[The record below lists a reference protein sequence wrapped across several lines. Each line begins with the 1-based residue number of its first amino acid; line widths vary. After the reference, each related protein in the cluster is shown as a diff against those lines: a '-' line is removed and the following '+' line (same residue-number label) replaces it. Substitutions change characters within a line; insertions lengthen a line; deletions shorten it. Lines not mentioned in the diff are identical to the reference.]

1 MKKFSFLIVLLI
13 LSFIGFSQN
22 NPLNVETYT
31 LKNGLTV
38 YLNVDHTMPM
48 VHGMVVTKGGA
59 KRDPA
64 DATGVAHYFEHMM
77 FKGTDKIGT
86 IDYTKE
92 KVYLDSISDLYDK
105 LGQTTDDDKRLEI
118 QKEINR
124 VSIAASDYAIPNEV
138 DKILGN
144 MGGKNLNAGTSYEY
158 IVYYNSFPSNQITK
172 WLEVY
177 YERFRNPVF
186 RLFQSELETIYEEK
200 NMNAD
205 DPIGSMFEKFYT
217 EFYPN
222 SAYGQHPVIGTTEHL
237 KNPSLSRMQE
247 YYDKYYVAKNM
258 ALILSGDFDP
268 ATVKPIIEEKFSKW
282 RSGSVPPKLNFKE
295 KPFAGRV
302 QVSKR
307 LTPIKIGILGFRA
320 CPKGNPDEL
329 SLEVC
334 AGILSN
340 ESSTGL
346 LDKLRNNNKI
356 MFAGVMNDFHEELGG
371 SFVFMVP
378 KIVGQSLKSAEKE
391 VMAQLQKLKSGD
403 FSDDLFKGVKTEMKK
418 QKLQDL
424 EDMRWRTYAIMDAF
438 VYGEKWDDILNQAKK
453 IDKLTKDDI
462 IKIANKYYNDNYLA
476 FYSKMGFPKKDKI
489 DKPPFKSVPA
499 KNAEAKSDYAKMIK
513 EMPTI
518 EMKPKFIDFKK
529 DVNIV
534 DITPDVKAFVT
545 PNPIN
550 DIFSLRIVF
559 GKGSYNDPLVDQATS
574 AFEYLSPKGESL
586 NDFKNELQL
595 IGCSYYAYNNLS
607 KTTININ
614 GLEENLDKTIALINK
629 VFTNAS
635 IEQKHL
641 KNLYQD
647 YKMDQ
652 KFEKKDIST
661 KSDALA
667 DYALYG
673 NQSEYLS
680 RLTAKEVKELTP
692 EKIIDKFN
700 DIKGYQFELHYCGK
714 IDADKFVDIFKN
726 NFTIADTYKKSKGII
741 ELPRNV
747 VTENTIM
754 FVDDKK
760 AIQSHIDIFVEGTV
774 NNEESRIQEAA
785 FNDYV
790 GGSMASIIFQE
801 IREFRSLAYGAWGR
815 YRTSFYFDKPGYFRG
830 GLTTQADKTTD
841 ALEIYDSILIDLPQ
855 KPNRIEEVRNDLTL
869 SINAQQPSFRYKSM
883 SVSRW
888 LKQGFTEDPRKT
900 RYSAYKNVEFSDI
913 MNFYKVNVKGK
924 PWLVTIVGDKK
935 RINMDE
941 LAKYGKII
949 EVKPDKLFTK

>member
-1 MKKFSFLIVLLI
+1 MKKLSFVIILLI
-13 LSFIGFSQN
+13 MSVIGISQN
-22 NPLNVETYT
+22 NPLNVETYK

-64 DATGVAHYFEHMM
+64 DATGVAHYFEHIM

-86 IDYTKE
+86 VDYAKE

-105 LGQTTDDDKRLEI
+105 LGQTTDKDKCLEI

-124 VSIAASDYAIPNEV
+124 ISIAAADYTIPNEV

-144 MGGKNLNAGTSYEY
+144 MGGKSLNAGTSYEY
-158 IVYYNSFPSNQITK
+158 IVYYNSFPSNQINK

-200 NMNAD
+200 NMYAD
-205 DPIGSMFEKFYT
+205 DPIGSMFEKFYA

-222 SAYGQHPVIGTTEHL
+222 SAYGQHPIIGTTEHL
-237 KNPSLSRMQE
+237 KNPSISKMQE

-258 ALILSGDFDP
+258 ALILSGDFDLE
-268 ATVKPIIEEKFSKW
+268 TVKPIIEEKFGKW
-282 RSGSVPPKLNFKE
+282 QSGSVPPKLNFKE
-295 KPFAGRV
+295 KPFKGREF
-302 QVSKR
+302 VSKR
-307 LTPIKIGILGFRA
+307 LTPIKIGVLGFRT
-320 CPKGNPDEL
+320 CPKGNKDEL
-329 SLEVC
+329 ALEVC
-334 AGILSN
+334 ANILSN
-340 ESSTGL
+340 GSSTGL
-346 LDKLRNNNKI
+346 LDKLHNDNKI

-371 SFVFMVP
+371 SFIFMVP

-391 VMAQLQKLKSGD
+391 VMAQLQKLKAGD
-403 FSDDLFKGVKTEMKK
+403 FSDSLFNGVKTEMKK
-418 QKLQDL
+418 TYQQDL

-438 VYGEKWDDILNQAKK
+438 VYGESWSRILNQAKE
-453 IDKLTKDDI
+453 IDKLTKEDI
-462 IKIANKYYNDNYLA
+462 IKNANKYYGDNYLA

-489 DKPPFKSVPA
+489 DKPPFKSIPA
-499 KNAEAKSDYAKMIK
+499 KNSEAKSDYAKNIEK
-513 EMPTI
+513 MPTVKM
-518 EMKPKFIDFKK
+518 EPKFIDFKK

-534 DITPDVKAFVT
+534 DITPDIKAFVT

-550 DIFSLRIVF
+550 DVFSLRIVF
-559 GKGSYNDPLVDQATS
+559 GKGSYNDPLVDQVTN

-595 IGCSYYAYNNLS
+595 LGCSYYAYNDLS
-607 KTTININ
+607 KTTINIS

-629 VFTNAS
+629 LFTNVS
-635 IEQKHL
+635 IEQKHI

-647 YKMDQ
+647 YKMEQ
-652 KFEKKDIST
+652 KFEKKDVST

-673 NQSEYLS
+673 NKSGYLS
-680 RLTAKEVKELTP
+680 RLTTKEVKNLTP
-692 EKIIDKFN
+692 DKITDKLN
-700 DIKGYQFELHYCGK
+700 EIKGYQFELHYCGK

-726 NFTIADTYKKSKGII
+726 NFTIADSYKKSTGVI
-741 ELPRNV
+741 ELPRNEAK
-747 VTENTIM
+747 ENTIL
-754 FVDDKK
+754 FVNDKK
-760 AIQSHIDIFVEGTV
+760 AIQSHIDIFVEGKV
-774 NNEESRIQEAA
+774 NNEKSRIKEAA

-790 GGSMASIIFQE
+790 DGSMASIIFQE

-815 YRTSFYFDKPGYFRG
+815 YRTSFYFDKPGYFKG

-841 ALEIYDSILIDLPQ
+841 ALEVYDSLLKELPQ
-855 KPNRIEEVRNDLTL
+855 KPNRIEEVRNNLTL

-888 LKQGFTEDPRKT
+888 LQQGYTEDPRKT
-900 RYSAYKNVEFSDI
+900 RYSAYKNIEFNDI
-913 MNFYKVNVKGK
+913 MDFYKANIKGK
-924 PWLVTIVGDKK
+924 PWMVTIVGDKK
-935 RINMDE
+935 RINMKE
-941 LAKYGKII
+941 LSKYGKITEI
-949 EVKPDKLFTK
+949 KTDKLFSK